1 MKELRE
7 IDHRLLEFKESAEL
21 MVDLA
26 YSSLL
31 YDNRVIAREVDVLE
45 TMMDREQNTLEQMAV
60 EEVRNGESSVDRAL
74 VYIRLINAL
83 ETIGDAAREIADVE
97 LRDMDV
103 HPVFQMSVR
112 DSERTITAAIISPDS
127 AFNGKSL
134 KELDLPKEY
143 GMWVIAIKRGGKW
156 IYGPGANVTIRAG
169 DWIIAGGPPDTEDE
183 FVKVAGR
190 KVEWDTEED

>member
-7 IDHRLLEFKESAEL
+7 IDRRLLEFKESAEL

-45 TMMDREQNTLEQMAV
+45 TIMDREQNALERLAV
-60 EEVRNGESSVDRAL
+60 EEVRGGGGVDRAL

-103 HPVFQMSVR
+103 HPVFQMSVK
-112 DSERTITAAIISPDS
+112 DSERTITAAIISPTS
-127 AFNGKSL
+127 GFREKTL

-143 GMWVIAIKRGGKW
+143 GMWVIAVKRGKRW
-156 IYGPGANVTIRAG
+156 IYGPGADVKIMAG
-169 DWIIAGGPPDTEDE
+169 DWVIASGPPDMEDE
-183 FVKVAGR
+183 FVEAAGR
-190 KVEWDTEED
+190 KVEWDTEDE

>member
-7 IDHRLLEFKESAEL
+7 IDRRLLEFKENAEL

-45 TMMDREQNTLEQMAV
+45 TLMDREQNALERLAV
-60 EEVRNGESSVDRAL
+60 EEVKNGESSVDRAL

-112 DSERTITAAIISPDS
+112 DSERTITAAIISGES
-127 AFNGKSL
+127 RFNGKTL

-143 GMWVIAIKRGGKW
+143 GMWIIAIKRGNRW
-156 IYGPGANVTIRAG
+156 IYGPGAEVKITAG
-169 DWIIAGGPPDTEDE
+169 DWIIASGPPDMEDE
-183 FVKVAGR
+183 FVEAAGR

>member
-7 IDHRLLEFKESAEL
+7 IDRRLLEFKESAEL

-31 YDNRVIAREVDVLE
+31 YDNRIIAREVDVLE
-45 TMMDREQNTLEQMAV
+45 TMMDREQNALEQLAV
-60 EEVRNGESSVDRAL
+60 EEVREGGSVDRAL

-103 HPVFQMSVR
+103 HPVFQMSVK
-112 DSERTITAAIISPDS
+112 DSERTITAAIISPT
-127 AFNGKSL
+127 SL
-134 KELDLPKEY
+134 FCERTLNELDLPKEY
-143 GMWVIAIKRGGKW
+143 GMWVIAIKRGKRW
-156 IYGPGANVTIRAG
+156 IYGPGGSVTVQPG
-169 DWIIAGGPPDTEDE
+169 DWVIAGGPPDTEDE
-183 FVKVAGR
+183 FVEAAGR
-190 KVEWDTEED
+190 KVEWDADGD